1 MGNNDGGA
9 AEEAQREEGPAEHMA
24 FAERRSTEA
33 GGMQIA
39 MSAEGRQYR
48 QTSGRGRSMPLPDKG
63 EADQMPLRSPHAALK
78 QMNAAW
84 RPAEWVGMVPVGGAA
99 LGLAFFLLPLPMGVR
114 LLLCALLAGVTLIVF
129 HYARA
134 ADARWQ
140 RFHLEYQLDADARER
155 WTLLNH
161 ALAALTRTDRLWR
174 ITLGGRAEGRQRD
187 QGASARVARVRAA
200 LRRETPVG
208 LTSSLTPYCLRFGA
222 ERWLFLPDR
231 LYVLQNGDYEAVEYA
246 RLEVTA
252 GVTRFIEE
260 EQVPRDA
267 QVVSRPLR
275 RTASGGTQG
284 IPIAQY
290 GVLEI
295 EAPPE
300 PESGRTSELKAT
312 LHVSSVGAADQFAA
326 LFRSFQR
333 FRRSDGEMPPS
344 DAPSE
349 DCFGRLGLL
358 PSCTKAEA
366 TRQFRRLVLIHHPDR
381 VTRTSPD
388 AGERAN
394 AEMQEIVLAYKDLK
408 RLRGW

>member
-1 MGNNDGGA
+1 
-9 AEEAQREEGPAEHMA
+9 
-24 FAERRSTEA
+24 
-33 GGMQIA
+33 MQIA
-39 MSAEGRQYR
+39 ISAEGRQYR
-48 QTSGRGRSMPLPDKG
+48 QTNGQGRTTPRSEQG
-63 EADQMPLRSPHAALK
+63 EADQTPLRSSRAALN

-84 RPAEWVGMVPVGGAA
+84 RPAQWVGMVPVGGAA
-99 LGLAFFLLPLPMGVR
+99 IGFVFFLLPLPSWVR
-114 LLLCALLAGVTLIVF
+114 LLLCALVAALTVAAF

-134 ADARWQ
+134 ADAQRQ
-140 RFHLEYQLDADARER
+140 RFHLIYQLDADARER

-161 ALAALTRTDRLWR
+161 ALDALTRTERIWR
-174 ITLGGRAEGRQRD
+174 IETRERTAGRQQD
-187 QGASARVARVRAA
+187 KEALVTRVRAS
-200 LRRETPVG
+200 LRRETPMG
-208 LTSSLTPYCLRFGA
+208 LTSSIMPYCLHLGTQ
-222 ERWLFLPDR
+222 RWLFLPDR
-231 LYVLQNGDYEAVEYA
+231 LYVLQNGEYEAIEYA
-246 RLEVTA
+246 RLKVAA
-252 GVTRFIEE
+252 GTTRFIEE

-267 QVVSRPLR
+267 QVVGRPLR

-290 GVLEI
+290 GVLEV

-300 PESGRTSELKAT
+300 PGSTPEPGSLAESELKAT

-326 LFRSFQR
+326 LFRAFQR
-333 FRRSDGEMPPS
+333 FRRTDGEMPPS

-366 TRQFRRLVLIHHPDR
+366 TRQFRKLVLIHHPDR
-381 VTRTSPD
+381 VRVDGPD
-388 AGERAN
+388 VRERAN